1 MTSSVLTVT
10 DRQDNFCFIEK
21 ALNKNK
27 TVENYLQLYCF
38 LCFII
43 IKIILIDEN
52 KMLWKETYT
61 KKSKRPS
68 E

>member
-1 MTSSVLTVT
+1 VTSSVLTVT

-52 KMLWKETYT
+52 KNALERNLHKKKQKT
-61 KKSKRPS
+61 K
-68 E
+68 

>member
-52 KMLWKETYT
+52 KNALERNLHKKKQKT
-61 KKSKRPS
+61 K
-68 E
+68 